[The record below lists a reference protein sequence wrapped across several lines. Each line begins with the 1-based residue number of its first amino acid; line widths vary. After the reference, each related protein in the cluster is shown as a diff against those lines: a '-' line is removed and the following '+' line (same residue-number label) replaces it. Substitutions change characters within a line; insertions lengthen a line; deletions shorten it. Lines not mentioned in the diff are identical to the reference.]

1 MSSEVS
7 RYIEEALKKNE
18 NLFNAEVINFPKD
31 KKLDQVD
38 NLKTENF
45 SFWNIAD
52 KSNEDQLRALVGV
65 CFMFGSLIVMGLYSS
80 LT

>member
-38 NLKTENF
+38 NLKTENL